1 MQKREQFVE
10 RLMTWPGQV
19 ESNLRIRLRNK
30 CVARRVAEGDVV
42 QLKMEG
48 RMDGIVTR
56 CSFCLRWE
64 FVPFT
69 LEERQKRMVINELH
83 IPSSLSS
90 SGEKKRNR

>member
-1 MQKREQFVE
+1 M
-10 RLMTWPGQV
+10 
-19 ESNLRIRLRNK
+19 RNK

-64 FVPFT
+64 FVPIT
-69 LEERQKRMVINELH
+69 LEERQKRMVIKELH
-83 IPSSLSS
+83 FPSSLSS
-90 SGEKKRNR
+90 SGGEEEKSLNLECIYFVKDKVVYLP